1 MNLMAQNRRRN
12 WKQLQATSM
21 THAMELCV
29 HHAQQVLNRSVE
41 QIAELMGEAS
51 HNTLYKWLATGRM
64 PAVQVRAFEH
74 ACGINFVTRYL
85 AHSGENLLVK
95 MPTGRKPEHRELNE
109 LNVAANTAINELFKF
124 YEGEAEA
131 SQTITALTVLIED
144 LAHQRG
150 NVEKFRQP
158 ELLGGEA

>member
-1 MNLMAQNRRRN
+1 MAQNRRRN

-21 THAMELCV
+21 THALELCV

-64 PAVQVRAFEH
+64 PAVQIRAFEH

-85 AHSGENLLVK
+85 AHSSDHLLVK
-95 MPTGRKPEHRELNE
+95 MPTGRKAEHRELNE

-124 YEGEAEA
+124 YGEEVEA
-131 SQTITALTVLIED
+131 DQAISALTVLIED
-144 LAHQRG
+144 LAHQKG

-158 ELLGGEA
+158 ELLEVDS